1 MKMADAGPRL
11 ELLLRDVCRRPE
23 MADLVPELERIF
35 QSLRDHVFFLDAQKR
50 QLDELCRELE
60 AL

>member
-1 MKMADAGPRL
+1 VKIENAGPRL
-11 ELLLRDVCRRPE
+11 ELLLRGVCGRPE

-35 QSLRDHVFFLDAQKR
+35 QSLRDHVFFLDDQKR
-50 QLDELCRELE
+50 QLDELRQELE